1 MIGVVANAGR
11 IAGTQL
17 ARQAGR
23 EIGEEALRR
32 LLAREGLEGLISR
45 DARQSLASSAELRDQ
60 LKLIGKRG
68 VKILLNELGKGVID
82 DYKKKN
88 ENWND
93 RMNDFTRNLNE
104 HFKQNRTLYAEEKNV
119 ANKEK
124 LKTVAVYGM
133 LTIVQVDYIKLEKLY
148 I

>member
-1 MIGVVANAGR
+1 MIGILGQGARV
-11 IAGTQL
+11 AGTQL
-17 ARQAGR
+17 AREAGR

-45 DARQSLASSAELRDQ
+45 DQM
-60 LKLIGKRG
+60 KLIGKRG
-68 VKILLNELGKGVID
+68 VKLLLNELGKGVID

-104 HFKQNRTLYAEEKNV
+104 HFKQHRTLYAEE
-119 ANKEK
+119 
-124 LKTVAVYGM
+124 GM
-133 LTIVQVDYIKLEKLY
+133 
-148 I
+148 